1 MKYFAKLDTTNKV
14 ISVYSVHDNEAPTEE
29 AGIIF
34 LSHLYN
40 YSYWKETKKDGS
52 IRKNYA
58 GKGYQYSNDK
68 DAFIP
73 PKINF
78 DSWVLNESTCQ
89 WEAPVAH
96 PNDGKRYDWNEETT
110 SWDEIIE

>member
-58 GKGYQYSNDK
+58 GK
-68 DAFIP
+68 AFSTETFSSLLSWQTVSKS
-73 PKINF
+73 KI
-78 DSWVLNESTCQ
+78 S
-89 WEAPVAH
+89 
-96 PNDGKRYDWNEETT
+96 
-110 SWDEIIE
+110 

>member
-34 LSHLYN
+34 LSQLHN

-58 GKGYQYSNDK
+58 GKGYQYNNAK

-89 WEAPVAH
+89 WKHQLLILMMEKDMIGMKKQLA
-96 PNDGKRYDWNEETT
+96 GMK
-110 SWDEIIE
+110 